1 MKKKIQRYLSGEREG
16 FSLIELI
23 IVIAIMAILIGVI
36 ALAVIPNIQ
45 KSKISKDLATLDAVC
60 SALNSAV
67 ATTQAK
73 GSGSFSFTT
82 TKKSPASSEADKV
95 LNATIDALG
104 SGSSTL
110 GSVDDVTIECKYD
123 VPGKV
128 IKVYAKPG
136 ASYSGSKNADGV
148 ATVDGTTLEVTN

>member
-45 KSKISKDLATLDAVC
+45 KSKISKDLATLDAIC

-73 GSGSFSFTT
+73 DNGTFSFTT
-82 TKKSPASSEADKV
+82 TKVTSPSTEQDKV
-95 LNATIDALG
+95 LNATIEALG
-104 SGSSTL
+104 SGNSSL
-110 GSVDDVTIECKYD
+110 GSDSGLTIKCEYD

-128 IKVYAKPG
+128 IKVYAVKG
-136 ASYSGSKNADGV
+136 T
-148 ATVDGTTLEVTN
+148 ATTAAVVDGTTLEVTN

>member
-36 ALAVIPNIQ
+36 ALAVIPNIN
-45 KSKISKDLATLDAVC
+45 KSRESKDLSTLDAIC

-67 ATTQAK
+67 ATTQ
-73 GSGSFSFTT
+73 TT
-82 TKKSPASSEADKV
+82 GTGTFEFVPSNAS
-95 LNATIDALG
+95 ATGVEKATYDAMG

-110 GSVDDVTIECKYD
+110 GSAAADGCKIYCHYD
-123 VPGKV
+123 VPNKT
-128 IKVYAKPG
+128 IEVYAATTSGGTP
-136 ASYSGSKNADGV
+136 ATCSYTTKS
-148 ATVDGTTLEVTN
+148 DGTAQELKVKN

>member
-45 KSKISKDLATLDAVC
+45 KSKISKDLATLDSVC
-60 SALNSAV
+60 SALNAAV
-67 ATTQAK
+67 ATTQASSN
-73 GSGSFSFTT
+73 GTFSFTT
-82 TKKSPASSEADKV
+82 TKVASPSNEQDKV

-104 SGSSTL
+104 SGNSTL
-110 GSVDDVTIECKYD
+110 SSKSGLTIKCEYD
-123 VPGKV
+123 VPNKV
-128 IKVYAKPG
+128 IKVYAVE
-136 ASYSGSKNADGV
+136 SGGSTAAV
-148 ATVDGTTLEVTN
+148 VDGTKLEVTN